1 VGEHGHQLHC
11 SIKKQIAF
19 SLIPPLRDIFFFFLK
34 QPHENNGT
42 IFFTDQKRIVMKK
55 AYLTLLTVLTSIILF
70 AQEKTTQ
77 VDVDVNKTTS
87 SSNWYASPW
96 VWIVGAAVFILLLVA
111 LTSGSRDTSDRV
123 VEKRT
128 VIRDTDV

>member
-1 VGEHGHQLHC
+1 M
-11 SIKKQIAF
+11 K
-19 SLIPPLRDIFFFFLK
+19 
-34 QPHENNGT
+34 NNGI
-42 IFFTDQKRIVMKK
+42 IFFTDQKRMVMKK

-87 SSNWYASPW
+87 NSNWYASPW

-128 VIRDTDV
+128 VIRDTDA

>member
-1 VGEHGHQLHC
+1 MN
-11 SIKKQIAF
+11 I
-19 SLIPPLRDIFFFFLK
+19 
-34 QPHENNGT
+34 NGI
-42 IFFTDQKRIVMKK
+42 IFFTVQKRIVMKK
-55 AYLTLLTVLTSIILF
+55 AYLTLLSVLTSIILF

-77 VDVDVNKTTS
+77 VDVDVNKTTT

-128 VIRDTDV
+128 IIKDSDV

>member
-1 VGEHGHQLHC
+1 
-11 SIKKQIAF
+11 
-19 SLIPPLRDIFFFFLK
+19 
-34 QPHENNGT
+34 
-42 IFFTDQKRIVMKK
+42 MKK
-55 AYLTLLTVLTSIILF
+55 AYLALMALLTNILLF

-87 SSNWYASPW
+87 INNWYASPW

-111 LTSGSRDTSDRV
+111 LTSGGRDRSDRV

-128 VIRDTDV
+128 VVRDTDV

>member
-1 VGEHGHQLHC
+1 VGKHGHQLQC
-11 SIKKQIAF
+11 SLKNKLLF
-19 SLIPPLRDIFFFFLK
+19 SLSRLCGIFFFSSK
-34 QPHENNGT
+34 QPHENNGI